1 MPSFRRRRRPRSQGR
16 ASYQVAEVIG
26 AAVDLDDAIEA
37 AAMRIAAR
45 QRAERASRRTDLAG
59 WAFMGMVAAAAYA
72 GVRTLMKRESREL
85 LDLPA
90 PFGPLAASVADDLR
104 SAREK
109 VREGIIESRRAAEEA
124 REELESEYRE
134 RMAREDP
141 EDA

>member
-1 MPSFRRRRRPRSQGR
+1 MPGFRRRRRPRSQGR

-72 GVRTLMKRESREL
+72 GVRALMKRESREL
-85 LDLPA
+85 LDMPA
-90 PFGPLAASVADDLR
+90 PLGPLAASIADDLR

-134 RMAREDP
+134 RMGREEP